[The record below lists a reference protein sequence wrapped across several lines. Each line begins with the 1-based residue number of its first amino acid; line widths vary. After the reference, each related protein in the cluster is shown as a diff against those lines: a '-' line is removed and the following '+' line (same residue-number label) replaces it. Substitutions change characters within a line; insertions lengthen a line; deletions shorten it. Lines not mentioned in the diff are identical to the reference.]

1 MSAQE
6 IASILGNAK
15 KVGGGY
21 LASCPVPSH
30 GQGNGD
36 KNPSLS
42 ITMSDDGNPLFKCH
56 GGCDQHTVFS
66 TIKEM
71 GLLPALPDR
80 PDYLDSIKPMKP
92 IPLISTPVLEHEWH
106 YTDEE
111 GISLFIKQR
120 FKTFDS
126 KGKTYK
132 TLRVMPDGTRVGK
145 LGDCRI
151 VPYKLPDLQQ
161 ATAAGRVVYITE
173 GEKAADA
180 LGSLGVVATTS
191 HAGAGN
197 WNPELNQYFA
207 GANVVVVPDNDISGW
222 QYAQK
227 VVEALI
233 PTAKSVRVLDL
244 NLSNPKEDA
253 YEWVTKYEGD
263 RQNLALMAKACLVV
277 TSLSDVQTPQRL
289 QETAETPQESEEPP
303 KSKFLVESWDSIKDE
318 PVEWL
323 IQDILPKKAFCALF
337 APPASWKSFLALDM
351 AEAIATGRDWM
362 GCRIPQKGAVLIIA
376 GEGHGGLGARVK
388 ACKIQN
394 NSPDG
399 ANLYV
404 IRSQINLRSSPEE
417 FEALIN
423 SINDLIA
430 QIDEP
435 LQLVILD
442 TLMRMSGGNFN
453 ENSSEDMGAVI
464 TQIGRIQSIF
474 SCAIMVIH
482 HSGKDV
488 TRGLRGHSSLLG
500 AVDTELE
507 INRLDS
513 VINSADPSVKGSGT
527 ITTTKQKD
535 GSDSIVIGFEVVL
548 IEVGTS
554 DLGFETITSLAVR
567 QNQDVAKSNP
577 KGSKN
582 NNGSGNNQ
590 RIELDSL
597 YKAIKAK
604 GSYRAVDG
612 SSRFGVSL
620 DDWKDEFWSMK
631 GCTEDDRTAFK
642 KAWLRARERLVAVNK
657 VTIGSN
663 WVWLKST
670 IDFSTGDKGDK
681 DVYIYSDK

>member
-6 IASILGNAK
+6 IASSLGNAK
-15 KVGGGY
+15 KVGNGY

-36 KNPSLS
+36 KHPSLS
-42 ITMSDDGNPLFKCH
+42 ISMSDDGNFLFKCH
-56 GGCDQHTVFS
+56 SGCDQHTVFS
-66 TIKEM
+66 TIKDM

-106 YTDEE
+106 YTDED
-111 GISLFIKQR
+111 GTSLFIKQR

-132 TLRVMPDGTRVGK
+132 TLRVMPDGSRVGK
-145 LGDCRI
+145 LGDCRL
-151 VPYKLPDLQQ
+151 VPYKLPELRQ

-191 HAGAGN
+191 HAGAGG
-197 WNPELNQYFA
+197 WNDDLNQYFKD
-207 GANVVVVPDNDISGW
+207 ANVVVVPDNDLVGW
-222 QYAQK
+222 HYAQK
-227 VVEALI
+227 VTEALI
-233 PTAKSVRVLDL
+233 PFAKSVRVLDL

-253 YEWVTKYEGD
+253 YEWVNRYDGSRTL
-263 RQNLALMAKACLVV
+263 LAQIAKACPIVK
-277 TSLSDVQTPQRL
+277 SAEDVWTPQRL
-289 QETAETPQESEEPP
+289 SLYVPEPTQVADEAA

-323 IQDILPKKAFCALF
+323 IESIIPRRAFVALY
-337 APPASWKSFLALDM
+337 APPASFKSFIALDI
-351 AEAIATGRDWM
+351 AEAVATGRDWM
-362 GCRIPQKGAVLIIA
+362 GYKIPKKGAVLFIS
-376 GEGHGGLGARVK
+376 GEGHGGMGARVK

-399 ANLYV
+399 ANMYV
-404 IRSQINLRSSPEE
+404 IRAQINIRSSQED
-417 FEALIN
+417 FDALVAAIN
-423 SINDLIA
+423 ELVA

-435 LQLVILD
+435 LEIIILD

-453 ENSSEDMGAVI
+453 ENSSEDMGGFIAQ
-464 TQIGRIQSIF
+464 TGKLQQLYN
-474 SCAIMVIH
+474 CALMVIH
-482 HSGKDV
+482 HSGKHIK
-488 TRGLRGHSSLLG
+488 GLRGHSSLLG

-507 INRLDS
+507 ITRQDS
-513 VINSADPSVKGSGT
+513 VINSADPSVIGNAILTVS
-527 ITTTKQKD
+527 KQKD
-535 GSDSIVIGFEVVL
+535 GADSILVGIEVVL
-548 IEVGTS
+548 VEIGIS
-554 DLGFETITSLAVR
+554 SLGFEITTSLAVR
-567 QNQDVAKSNP
+567 QNQDIAGSNP

-582 NNGSGNNQ
+582 NAGSGGNQ

-604 GSYRAVDG
+604 GSYRVVDG
-612 SSRFGVSL
+612 TSRFGVSL

-631 GCTEDDRTAFK
+631 GCTEDDKAAFK

-657 VTIGSN
+657 VVIGSG
-663 WVWLKST
+663 WVWLKPTSE
-670 IDFSTGDKGDK
+670 I
-681 DVYIYSDK
+681 

>member
-36 KNPSLS
+36 KHPSLS

-106 YTDEE
+106 YTDED

-180 LGSLGVVATTS
+180 LGSLGVVVTTS
-191 HAGAGN
+191 HAGAGG
-197 WNPELNQYFA
+197 WNDELNQYFKD
-207 GANVVVVPDNDISGW
+207 ANVVIVPDNDLVGW
-222 QYAQK
+222 HYAQK
-227 VVEALI
+227 VTEALI
-233 PTAKSVRVLDL
+233 PFAKSVRVLDL

-253 YEWVTKYEGD
+253 YEWVNRYDGSRTL
-263 RQNLALMAKACLVV
+263 LAQIAKACPVV
-277 TSLSDVQTPQRL
+277 ESIAEVHTPQRL
-289 QETAETPQESEEPP
+289 LESPETSQEEAA

-323 IQDILPKKAFCALF
+323 VESIIPKRAFVALF
-337 APPASWKSFLALDM
+337 APPASWKSFIALDL
-351 AEAIATGRDWM
+351 AEAIATGREWM
-362 GCRIPQKGAVLIIA
+362 GYKIPKKGAVLFIS
-376 GEGHGGLGARVK
+376 GEGHGGRGARVK

-404 IRSQINLRSSPEE
+404 IRAQINIRSSQED
-417 FEALIN
+417 FDALTSAIN
-423 SINDLIA
+423 ELVA

-435 LQLVILD
+435 LEIIILD

-453 ENSSEDMGAVI
+453 ENSSEDMGGFI
-464 TQIGRIQSIF
+464 SQTGKLQQLYN
-474 SCAIMVIH
+474 CALMVIH
-482 HSGKDV
+482 HSGKHIK
-488 TRGLRGHSSLLG
+488 GLRGHSSLLG

-507 INRLDS
+507 IQRQDS
-513 VINSADPSVKGSGT
+513 VINSADTSVIGNAILTVS
-527 ITTTKQKD
+527 KQKD
-535 GSDSIVIGFEVVL
+535 GADSIVVGIEVVL
-548 IEVGTS
+548 VEIGTS
-554 DLGFETITSLAVR
+554 SLGFEITTSLAIR
-567 QNQDVAKSNP
+567 HNQDIAGSNSQ
-577 KGSKN
+577 GNKN
-582 NNGSGNNQ
+582 NAGSGGNQ
-590 RIELDSL
+590 KIEMDSL
-597 YKAIKAK
+597 MKVIKAK
-604 GSYRAVDG
+604 GSYREVDG
-612 SSRFGVSL
+612 TSRYGVAL
-620 DDWKDEFWSMK
+620 DDWRAEFWGMK
-631 GCTEDDRTAFK
+631 GCTEDDKAAFK

-657 VTIGSN
+657 IVIGSG
-663 WVWLKST
+663 WVWLKSSSEA
-670 IDFSTGDKGDK
+670 F
-681 DVYIYSDK
+681 

>member
-6 IASILGNAK
+6 IASSLGNAK
-15 KVGGGY
+15 KVGNGY

-36 KNPSLS
+36 KHPSLS
-42 ITMSDDGNPLFKCH
+42 ISMSDDGNLLFKCH
-56 GGCDQHTVFS
+56 SGCDQHTVFS
-66 TIKEM
+66 TIKDM

-106 YTDEE
+106 YPDED
-111 GISLFIKQR
+111 GTSLFIKQR

-132 TLRVMPDGTRVGK
+132 TLRVMPDGSRVGK
-145 LGDCRI
+145 LGDCRL

-191 HAGAGN
+191 HAGSGS

-207 GANVVVVPDNDISGW
+207 GANVVVVPDNDLAGW

-227 VVEALI
+227 VVEALL

-253 YEWVTKYEGD
+253 YEWVNRYDGSRTL
-263 RQNLALMAKACLVV
+263 LAQIAKACPIVKSAEEV
-277 TSLSDVQTPQRL
+277 WTPQRL
-289 QETAETPQESEEPP
+289 SLYVPEASQDSEEPP
-303 KSKFLVESWDSIKDE
+303 KSKFLVESWDTIKDE

-323 IQDILPKKAFCALF
+323 IESIIPRRAFVALY
-337 APPASWKSFLALDM
+337 APPASFKSFIALDI
-351 AEAIATGRDWM
+351 AEAVATGRDWM
-362 GCRIPQKGAVLIIA
+362 GYRVPKKGAVLYIA
-376 GEGHGGLGARVK
+376 GEGHGGMGARVK

-404 IRSQINLRSSPEE
+404 IRAQINIRSSQED
-417 FEALIN
+417 FDALIN
-423 SINDLIA
+423 AINELLA

-435 LQLVILD
+435 LELIILD
-442 TLMRMSGGNFN
+442 TLMRMSGGGFN
-453 ENSSEDMGAVI
+453 ENSSEDMGGFI
-464 TQIGRIQSIF
+464 TQSGKLQAIYI
-474 SCAIMVIH
+474 CAMLLIH
-482 HSGKDV
+482 HSGKDI
-488 TRGLRGHSSLLG
+488 TKGLRGHSSLLG

-507 INRLDS
+507 IQRQDS
-513 VINSADPSVKGSGT
+513 VINSADTSVIGNAILT
-527 ITTTKQKD
+527 VTKQKD
-535 GSDSIVIGFEVVL
+535 GADSIAVGIEVVNVE
-548 IEVGTS
+548 IGES
-554 DLGFETITSLAVR
+554 ALGFEIITSLAVR
-567 QNQDVAKSNP
+567 HNPEIASSNS
-577 KGSKN
+577 KGNKN
-582 NNGSGNNQ
+582 NSGSGGNQ
-590 RIELDSL
+590 RIEMDSL
-597 YKAIKAK
+597 MKVIKAK
-604 GSYRAVDG
+604 GSYREVDG
-612 SSRFGVSL
+612 TSRYGVAL
-620 DDWKDEFWSMK
+620 DDWRAEFWGMK
-631 GCTEDDRTAFK
+631 GCTEDDKAAFK

-657 VTIGSN
+657 VVIGSG
-663 WVWLKST
+663 WVWLKSSSES
-670 IDFSTGDKGDK
+670 F
-681 DVYIYSDK
+681 

>member
-15 KVGGGY
+15 KVGSGY

-36 KNPSLS
+36 KHPSLS

-80 PDYLDSIKPMKP
+80 PDYLDSIKPMKT

-106 YTDEE
+106 YTDED

-132 TLRVMPDGTRVGK
+132 TLRVMPDGSRVGK

-180 LGSLGVVATTS
+180 LGSLGVVVTTS
-191 HAGAGN
+191 HAGAGG
-197 WNPELNQYFA
+197 WNDELNQYFKD
-207 GANVVVVPDNDISGW
+207 ANVVIVPDNDLVGW
-222 QYAQK
+222 HYASK
-227 VVEALI
+227 VTESLI
-233 PTAKSVRVLDL
+233 PFAKSVRVLDL

-253 YEWVTKYEGD
+253 YEWVNRYDGSRTL
-263 RQNLALMAKACLVV
+263 LAQIAKACPVV
-277 TSLSDVQTPQRL
+277 ESIAEVHTPQRL
-289 QETAETPQESEEPP
+289 LESPETPQESEQ
-303 KSKFLVESWDSIKDE
+303 SSHQSRFLVESWDSIKDE

-323 IQDILPKKAFCALF
+323 VESIIPKRAFVALF
-337 APPASWKSFLALDM
+337 APPASWKSFIALDL
-351 AEAIATGRDWM
+351 AEAIATGREWM
-362 GCRIPQKGAVLIIA
+362 GYKIPKKGAVLFIS
-376 GEGHGGLGARVK
+376 GEGHGGMGARVK

-404 IRSQINLRSSPEE
+404 IRAQINIRSSQED
-417 FEALIN
+417 FDALTSAIN
-423 SINDLIA
+423 ELVA

-435 LQLVILD
+435 LEIIILD

-453 ENSSEDMGAVI
+453 ENSSEDMGGFIAQ
-464 TQIGRIQSIF
+464 TGKLQQLYN
-474 SCAIMVIH
+474 CALMVIH
-482 HSGKDV
+482 HSGKHIK
-488 TRGLRGHSSLLG
+488 GLRGHSSLLG

-507 INRLDS
+507 IQRQDS
-513 VINSADPSVKGSGT
+513 VINSADTSVIGNAVLNVS
-527 ITTTKQKD
+527 KQKD
-535 GSDSIVIGFEVVL
+535 GADSIVVGIEIVL
-548 IEVGTS
+548 VEIGTS
-554 DLGFETITSLAVR
+554 TLGFEMTTSLAIR
-567 QNQDVAKSNP
+567 HNQDIAGSNSQ
-577 KGSKN
+577 GNKN
-582 NNGSGNNQ
+582 NAGSGGNQ
-590 RIELDSL
+590 RIEMDSL
-597 YKAIKAK
+597 MKVIKAK
-604 GSYRAVDG
+604 GSYREVDG
-612 SSRFGVSL
+612 TSRYGVAL
-620 DDWKDEFWSMK
+620 DDWRAEFWGMK
-631 GCTEDDRTAFK
+631 GCTEDDKAAFK
-642 KAWLRARERLVAVNK
+642 KAWLRARERLVSVNK
-657 VTIGSN
+657 IVIGSG
-663 WVWLKST
+663 WVWLKSSSEA
-670 IDFSTGDKGDK
+670 F
-681 DVYIYSDK
+681 

>member
-6 IASILGNAK
+6 IATTLGNAK
-15 KVGGGY
+15 KVGNGY

-36 KNPSLS
+36 KHPSLS
-42 ITMSDDGNPLFKCH
+42 ISMSDDGNFLFKCH
-56 GGCDQHTVFS
+56 SGCDQHTVFS
-66 TIKEM
+66 TIKDM

-111 GISLFIKQR
+111 GTSLFIKQR

-132 TLRVMPDGTRVGK
+132 TLRVMPDGSRVGK
-145 LGDCRI
+145 LGDCRL
-151 VPYKLPDLQQ
+151 VPYKLPELRQ

-191 HAGAGN
+191 HAGAGG
-197 WNPELNQYFA
+197 WNDELNQYFKD
-207 GANVVVVPDNDISGW
+207 ANVVIVPDNDLVGW
-222 QYAQK
+222 HYASK
-227 VVEALI
+227 VTEALI
-233 PTAKSVRVLDL
+233 PFAKSVRVLDL

-253 YEWVTKYEGD
+253 YEWVNRYDGSRTL
-263 RQNLALMAKACLVV
+263 LAQIAKACPVV
-277 TSLSDVQTPQRL
+277 ESITEVHTPQRL
-289 QETAETPQESEEPP
+289 LESPETPQDSEEPP

-442 TLMRMSGGNFN
+442 TLMRMSGNGFN
-453 ENSSEDMGAVI
+453 ENSSEDMGSVI

-474 SCAIMVIH
+474 GCAIMVIH

-513 VINSADPSVKGSGT
+513 VINSADSSVKGSGT

-554 DLGFETITSLAVR
+554 DLGFETITSLAIR

-582 NNGSGNNQ
+582 NNGSGGNQ
-590 RIELDSL
+590 RIEMDSL
-597 YKAIKAK
+597 YKVIKAK
-604 GSYRAVDG
+604 GSYRVVDG

-620 DDWKDEFWSMK
+620 DDWKDEFWNIK
-631 GCTEDDRTAFK
+631 GCTEDDKAAFK
-642 KAWLRARERLVAVNK
+642 KAWLRARERLVAINK

-663 WVWLKST
+663 WVWLKPT
-670 IDFSTGDKGDK
+670 TDYPTGDKGDK
-681 DVYIYSDK
+681 DV